1 MMAASSAPAPKAP
14 VRLGPVLEESVV
26 SGCSTAVLSPTDD
39 SAILSE
45 GVHLT
50 WRERWIPFFRG
61 LGLESVLFLYT
72 ITFAMRFVVTQQL
85 FINKACLA
93 AYPEDVC
100 MRLSQQ
106 NATVRDEVTRNANIH
121 NLLLVL
127 SEFVPA
133 SIMSIFLSSW
143 CDKHGN
149 RIPLLVN
156 LVGAFILDAG
166 TVVTVL
172 VFSTPMYVNIM
183 LGFVCGA
190 TGGLVC
196 MTAIVESNASRSSR
210 EDMRAVKFLFVMSA
224 LLVGVQLG
232 QLISGEL
239 FSAGGYLPVYCV
251 SVGIVL
257 CSILFVLVFNA
268 GTTSSSS
275 RLRDMLKD
283 LRMHNFKEGF
293 DAAFGWRP
301 HGLRHRLVLLA
312 LSLGVILFNAE
323 TGKSISFYF
332 SLRRFHWS
340 VAMYSNMA
348 AGFGALDIVCSGL
361 FIGFCSRVLK
371 VPDLVMAMAGIL
383 SMTAFLV
390 IKGFSREPWM
400 YYMGCALGSLS
411 SVTPVAILSNVS
423 KLISKDEAGKVF
435 SFWSS
440 CESLVPIAGNL
451 FSSLVFNA
459 VLEIDAGLP
468 FFISAGLMA
477 IPLCSVTYCL
487 YREVAMYA
495 SLPRND
501 ADCEP
506 DMRNTAVHS

>member
-1 MMAASSAPAPKAP
+1 MMASPSSPSKNP
-14 VRLGPVLEESVV
+14 VHLGPVLEESVA
-26 SGCSTAVLSPTDD
+26 CSSSVVLAPADEGSP
-39 SAILSE
+39 E
-45 GVHLT
+45 CHLT

-85 FINKACLA
+85 FIAKSCLS

-100 MRLSQQ
+100 ATLSQQ
-106 NATVRDEVTRNANIH
+106 NATVRDAVTRNANIH

-133 SIMSIFLSSW
+133 AVMSVFLSSW

-149 RIPLLVN
+149 RIPLLLN
-156 LVGAFILDAG
+156 LCGAFVLDAG

-172 VFSTPMYVNIM
+172 VFSAPMYVNVV
-183 LGFVCGA
+183 LGLVCGV

-257 CSILFVLVFNA
+257 FNILMVVVFNA
-268 GTTSSSS
+268 GTTSSTS
-275 RLRDMLKD
+275 RLREMLKD

-371 VPDLVMAMAGIL
+371 LPDLVMAMAGIL

-400 YYMGCALGSLS
+400 YYMGCALGSLT

-468 FFISAGLMA
+468 FFISAGLMVV
-477 IPLCSVTYCL
+477 PLCAVTYCL
-487 YREVAMYA
+487 YREVAVYS
-495 SLPRND
+495 SLPRSD
-501 ADCEP
+501 GDYEQDSRP
-506 DMRNTAVHS
+506 SAVSS

>member
-1 MMAASSAPAPKAP
+1 MTDNAPPCPRKDP
-14 VRLGPVLEESVV
+14 VRLGPVLEESVA
-26 SGCSTAVLSPTDD
+26 CSSSVVLAPPCD
-39 SAILSE
+39 SE
-45 GVHLT
+45 NRHLT
-50 WRERWIPFFRG
+50 WRERWVPFFRG

-72 ITFAMRFVVTQQL
+72 VTFAMRFVVTQQL
-85 FINKACLA
+85 FIAKACLS
-93 AYPEDVC
+93 AYPDDVC
-100 MRLSQQ
+100 ATLSQQ
-106 NATVRDEVTRNANIH
+106 NASVRDAVTRNANVH

-127 SEFVPA
+127 AEFVPA
-133 SIMSIFLSSW
+133 AVVSVFLSSW

-149 RIPLLVN
+149 RIPLLLN
-156 LVGAFILDAG
+156 LCGAFVLDAG
-166 TVVTVL
+166 TIVTVL
-172 VFSTPMYVNIM
+172 VFSAPMYVNVI
-183 LGFVCGA
+183 LGLVCGM

-210 EDMRAVKFLFVMSA
+210 EDMRAVKFLVVMSA

-232 QLISGEL
+232 QVISGEL

-257 CSILFVLVFNA
+257 CSILVVLVFNA
-268 GTTSSSS
+268 GTSSSTS
-275 RLRDMLKD
+275 RLRDMLRD

-361 FIGFCSRVLK
+361 FIGICSRVLK
-371 VPDLVMAMAGIL
+371 LPDLAMAMAGIL
-383 SMTAFLV
+383 SMTAFLI

-400 YYMGCALGSLS
+400 FYMGCALGSLS

-468 FFISAGLMA
+468 FFISAGLMVV
-477 IPLCSVTYCL
+477 PLCSVTYCL
-487 YREVAMYA
+487 YREVAVY
-495 SLPRND
+495 STLPRND
-501 ADCEP
+501 GDCERDTRATP
-506 DMRNTAVHS
+506 AAVSS

>member
-1 MMAASSAPAPKAP
+1 MTTMDPPSPPKDP
-14 VRLGPVLEESVV
+14 VRLGPVLEESVAC
-26 SGCSTAVLSPTDD
+26 CSSASVVLAPPCDAESRH
-39 SAILSE
+39 LS
-45 GVHLT
+45 
-50 WRERWIPFFRG
+50 WRERWVPFFRG

-72 ITFAMRFVVTQQL
+72 VTFAMRFVVTQQL
-85 FINKACLA
+85 FMAKACLS
-93 AYPEDVC
+93 AYPDDVC
-100 MRLSQQ
+100 ATLSQQ
-106 NATVRDEVTRNANIH
+106 NATVRDAVTRNANVH

-127 SEFVPA
+127 AEFVPA
-133 SIMSIFLSSW
+133 AVVSVFLSSW

-149 RIPLLVN
+149 RIPLLLN
-156 LVGAFILDAG
+156 LCGAFALDAG
-166 TVVTVL
+166 TIVTVL
-172 VFSTPMYVNIM
+172 VFSAPMYVNVV
-183 LGFVCGA
+183 LGLVCGM

-210 EDMRAVKFLFVMSA
+210 EDMRAVKFLVVMSA

-251 SVGIVL
+251 SLGIVL
-257 CSILFVLVFNA
+257 SSILLVLVFNA
-268 GTTSSSS
+268 GTSSSTS

-323 TGKSISFYF
+323 S
-332 SLRRFHWS
+332 
-340 VAMYSNMA
+340 
-348 AGFGALDIVCSGL
+348 
-361 FIGFCSRVLK
+361 
-371 VPDLVMAMAGIL
+371 
-383 SMTAFLV
+383 
-390 IKGFSREPWM
+390 
-400 YYMGCALGSLS
+400 CAIGSLS

-468 FFISAGLMA
+468 FFISAGLMVV
-477 IPLCSVTYCL
+477 PLCAVTYCL
-487 YREVAMYA
+487 YREVAVY
-495 SLPRND
+495 STLPRND
-501 ADCEP
+501 VDCERDSRATP
-506 DMRNTAVHS
+506 AAVPS

>member
-1 MMAASSAPAPKAP
+1 MMDSAASSPRKDP
-14 VRLGPVLEESVV
+14 VRLGPVLEESVA
-26 SGCSTAVLSPTDD
+26 STSVVLCPPCDTENGH
-39 SAILSE
+39 LS
-45 GVHLT
+45 
-50 WRERWIPFFRG
+50 WRERWVPFFRG

-85 FINKACLA
+85 FITKSCLS
-93 AYPEDVC
+93 AYPDDVC
-100 MRLSQQ
+100 ATLSQQ
-106 NATVRDEVTRNANIH
+106 NSSVRDTVTRNANIH

-127 SEFVPA
+127 AEFVPA
-133 SIMSIFLSSW
+133 AVMSVFLSSW

-149 RIPLLVN
+149 RIPLLLN
-156 LVGAFILDAG
+156 LCGAFVLDAG
-166 TVVTVL
+166 TIVTVL
-172 VFSTPMYVNIM
+172 VFSAPMYVNVI
-183 LGFVCGA
+183 LGLLCGM

-210 EDMRAVKFLFVMSA
+210 EDMRAVKFLVVMSA

-232 QLISGEL
+232 QVISGEL

-251 SVGIVL
+251 SVGIVV
-257 CSILFVLVFNA
+257 CSMLVVLVFNA
-268 GTTSSSS
+268 GTSSSTS
-275 RLRDMLKD
+275 RLSDMLKD

-340 VAMYSNMA
+340 VTMYSNMA

-371 VPDLVMAMAGIL
+371 LPDLVMAMAGIF

-390 IKGFSREPWM
+390 IKGLSREPWM
-400 YYMGCALGSLS
+400 FYMGCAIGSLS

-423 KLISKDEAGKVF
+423 KLISKDEAGTACTEKWPSTRRF
-435 SFWSS
+435 
-440 CESLVPIAGNL
+440 
-451 FSSLVFNA
+451 
-459 VLEIDAGLP
+459 LE
-468 FFISAGLMA
+468 
-477 IPLCSVTYCL
+477 TTWT
-487 YREVAMYA
+487 A
-495 SLPRND
+495 SQMPGMLTCPGHPRRVR
-501 ADCEP
+501 A
-506 DMRNTAVHS
+506 HF